1 MDQRTSHATLPS
13 SDVTRLWCRC
23 GQVEMEA
30 RGAPILSA
38 ECMCAS
44 CRSAAE
50 RMEALPGAPRLR
62 AATGGTRMELYRKDR
77 VRCLSGAAHLREFR
91 LKETSKT
98 RRVVAT
104 CCNTP
109 IFLDFTDGHW
119 INLYDILWPPGTLPP
134 PQMRTMTSDMADA
147 AALPDDIPNH
157 KTQSAGFFVRLLVAW
172 AAMGFR
178 RPKVGYVAGKIEDI

>member
-104 CCNTP
+104 
-109 IFLDFTDGHW
+109 
-119 INLYDILWPPGTLPP
+119 
-134 PQMRTMTSDMADA
+134 
-147 AALPDDIPNH
+147 
-157 KTQSAGFFVRLLVAW
+157 
-172 AAMGFR
+172 
-178 RPKVGYVAGKIEDI
+178 